1 MERNPEPYSKEVEM
15 INTSLR
21 KLNNLK
27 NNFVGKR
34 IAVIGDMML
43 DCYFQGVV
51 SRISP
56 EAPVPVV
63 EVDDEF
69 ARFGGAMNVAYNIKT
84 LGGIPLPIGIIGNDN
99 DGKLLKKLMKD
110 VGITDS
116 GIIIDSKRPTT
127 AKTRVIA
134 NNQHVVRIDKEKT
147 SPISSNTEK
156 KILLFLKKEIKK
168 LDAIILQDYNKGVLT
183 KNLIEKIILLANEN
197 KKIVTVD
204 PKFNNF
210 FTYKNVTVFKP
221 NRKETED
228 AFGTRIKSAEEVT
241 IAGNKLLENLECKY
255 ALLTLGE
262 GGIALF
268 EKGKIE
274 RRVPTKARKVAD
286 VSGAGDTVIS
296 TLTIALT
303 AGADIYDAAYLANYA
318 GGLVCQEVG
327 IVPIDLNVLFN
338 AVKEEL
344 I

>member
-1 MERNPEPYSKEVEM
+1 MDTTLK
-15 INTSLR
+15 
-21 KLNNLK
+21 KLNTLR
-27 NNFVGKR
+27 NNFIGKR
-34 IAVIGDMML
+34 IAVVGDMML
-43 DCYFQGVV
+43 DCYFQGYV

-84 LGGIPLPIGIIGNDN
+84 LGGVPLPIGIIGNDN

-110 VGITDS
+110 VGISDA
-116 GIIIDSKRPTT
+116 GIVVDKKRPTT

-147 SPISSNTEK
+147 HPISANTEK
-156 KILLFLKKEIKK
+156 NILLILKKEIKK

-183 KNLIEKIILLANEN
+183 KSLIEKVIALANEN

-210 FTYKNVTVFKP
+210 FSYQNVTVFKP

-228 AFGTRIKSAEEVT
+228 AFGTRIKSVDDVT
-241 IAGNKLLENLECKY
+241 GAGAKLLENLKCKY

-262 GGIALF
+262 DGIALF

-296 TLTIALT
+296 TLTMALT

-344 I
+344 P